1 LPTSA
6 ATSPVAPAAPAPR
19 CTRRFYATDS
29 QTLARRLL
37 GQTLVRILD
46 DGTRL
51 AGVIVETEAYAG
63 VVDRASH
70 AWNGR
75 RTARNE
81 AMYSRAGTAYVYFT
95 YGMHFC
101 FNVVCGREG
110 VPLAVL
116 VRALEP
122 VEGLETM
129 RRLRCRAPGRGVKTL
144 TGRDLCSGPG
154 KLCQALAID
163 RSFSGIDLTAH
174 PRLFLERTG
183 RRLHEEQMSN
193 TPRIGIGFA
202 GDWAARP
209 LRWFMKGNP
218 HVSRGPLAGGAL
230 KNGVKRP

>member
-1 LPTSA
+1 MREVEVAEWQSGKVRKAKKSERA
-6 ATSPVAPAAPAPR
+6 ARA
-19 CTRRFYATDS
+19 FYSTDS
-29 QTLARRLL
+29 ESLARKLL
-37 GQTLVRILD
+37 GCSLVRVLD

-51 AGVIVETEAYAG
+51 SGVIVETEAYCGAP
-63 VVDRASH
+63 DLASH
-70 AWNGR
+70 AVGGR

-81 AMYSRAGTAYVYFT
+81 AMYGPPGTAYVYFT

-129 RRLRCRAPGRGVKTL
+129 RRLRTRAPGRDMKT
-144 TGRDLCSGPG
+144 TTDSDLCSGPG
-154 KLCQALAID
+154 KLCRALAID
-163 RSFSGIDLTAH
+163 RHFSGIDLRAH
-174 PRLFLERTG
+174 PQLFLERSG

-193 TPRIGIGFA
+193 TPRIGIGSA
-202 GDWAARP
+202 GDWANRP

-218 HVSRGPLAGGAL
+218 HVS
-230 KNGVKRP
+230 